1 VVSRSSV
8 DASFVSSFPHTQI
21 FSGKLRRYFSFKN
34 FFDIFSFGIGVIQS
48 FFIFLSFRPTVVFS
62 KGGFVSVPIGLIA
75 KLFRVPLIIHE
86 SDSVPGLANKILSR
100 FASKIC
106 FSFPKDSYSKKEVF
120 TGTPVRKQFFTP
132 DAKKGKEFLGIKND
146 FPVLLFLGA
155 SQGSKT
161 INDLAKYFLH
171 HEKLPQVNIVVIR
184 GNDASFQNLSS
195 ETVFVYD
202 SLKEELPHVMA
213 CSDIIISRAGS
224 NTLFEL
230 SAVKVPN
237 ILIPHPYTGGDH
249 QRKNAKIFEKAGAS
263 FSVDQNDENFI
274 PKVFSFSQEILSS
287 PKKQESMKKALENFQ
302 KPDTLQIISE
312 EILFHSL

>member
-1 VVSRSSV
+1 MTFLKERCPESEFLFVVSRSSV

-106 FSFPKDSYSKKEVF
+106 FSFPKDSYSKKEV
-120 TGTPVRKQFFTP
+120 
-132 DAKKGKEFLGIKND
+132 
-146 FPVLLFLGA
+146 PVLLFLGA